1 MGDREEATYDSS
13 QPVRA
18 LNDGLKQAR
27 KLLKKAQ
34 RDRKRGKAATIHP
47 EAKPGQRGRSPTPHP
62 KKGKP
67 S

>member
-47 EAKPGQRGRSPTPHP
+47 EAKPGQRGRAPTPHP